1 MIGRLKSSDS
11 VEAPELKSFD
21 DFDLRLGDLM
31 RGERATLGKSLLDV
45 QRELKIKA
53 TYIAAIE
60 NCDPSSFETPGFIAG
75 YVRSYARYLNMD
87 PEWAFKTFCAE
98 SGFQKAS
105 GISAKGSGKRE
116 KREPIVSVKSSKDPL
131 ADPNASFVPRSEAVL
146 SGIEPGALGSIAVL
160 AGLIALIG
168 FGGWSV
174 LQEVQRVQF
183 APADQ
188 STAEVAFDPLAEPE
202 VTVMSDA
209 QAEALDRLY
218 RPNPLE
224 TPVIVARDGPIAAV
238 DPAIFG
244 SFSDMG
250 LRGDSTFETETESA
264 APEAAE
270 TPIRVT
276 EQGKPVVRL
285 VAVRPAWVRVLGAG
299 GTVLFESVMNAG
311 QEYELPQTDEPP
323 MLRVGESGAVYFNV
337 GGQHFGP
344 AGPSGTVTAEI
355 VLSADALTE
364 TYSVADL
371 TQDDDL
377 ARVVAE
383 AAAVAAVDE

>member
-1 MIGRLKSSDS
+1 MIGRFKSSDTID
-11 VEAPELKSFD
+11 APELKSFD

-60 NCDPSSFETPGFIAG
+60 NCDPTSFETPGFIAG

-105 GISAKGSGKRE
+105 GMSAKSSGKRE
-116 KREPIVSVKSSKDPL
+116 KREMIVSAKSARDPL
-131 ADPNASFVPRSEAVL
+131 ADPNASFVPRSEAIL
-146 SGIEPGALGSIAVL
+146 SGIEPGMLGSIAVL
-160 AGLIALIG
+160 AGLIGLIG

-183 APADQ
+183 APADR
-188 STAEVAFDPLAEPE
+188 SMAESAFDPLAEPE
-202 VTVMSDA
+202 AVVMNDA

-218 RPNPLE
+218 RPNPLR
-224 TPVIVARDGPIAAV
+224 TPVVVARDGPIAAV
-238 DPAIFG
+238 DPSVFG
-244 SFSDMG
+244 SFSEMNPHDG
-250 LRGDSTFETETESA
+250 GT
-264 APEAAE
+264 AAE
-270 TPIRVT
+270 TQLAAPVTPEPPIQVT
-276 EQGKPVVRL
+276 EEGKPVIKL
-285 VAVRPAWVRVLGAG
+285 VAVRPAWVRVQGAG

-311 QEYELPQTDEPP
+311 QEFELPQADEPP
-323 MLRVGESGAVYFNV
+323 TLRVGESGAVYFSV
-337 GGQHFGP
+337 GGEHYGP
-344 AGPSGTVTAEI
+344 AGPSGTVTADI
-355 VLSADALTE
+355 VLSADALAE
-364 TYSVADL
+364 TYTIADL
-371 TQDDDL
+371 AEDDDL

-383 AAAVAAVDE
+383 ATALQATGE